1 MLLRTVRMTFRPDRL
16 ADFLDLFRD
25 ARPRISAAP
34 GCRHLELWQDA
45 RFPNV
50 LTTFSRWDSAE
61 ALDAY
66 RRSDLFRETWA
77 RTTPLFAAAPVAYS
91 QRLADADVAPEA
103 TASRAS

>member
-16 ADFLDLFRD
+16 ADFLALFRA
-25 ARPRISAAP
+25 ARPRIAATP

-50 LTTFSRWDSAE
+50 LTTFSRWDDQA

-66 RRSDLFRETWA
+66 RQSDLFRTTWA
-77 RTTPLFAAAPVAYS
+77 ETKPLFAAAPVAHS
-91 QRLADADVAPEA
+91 QRVLNEV
-103 TASRAS
+103 TASAE

>member
-16 ADFLDLFRD
+16 ADFLALFRA
-25 ARPRISAAP
+25 ARPRIAAAP

-50 LTTFSRWDSAE
+50 LTTFSRWDDQA

-66 RRSDLFRETWA
+66 RQSDLFRETWA
-77 RTTPLFAAAPVAYS
+77 ETKPLFAAAPVAHS
-91 QRLADADVAPEA
+91 QYRTRNEEG
-103 TASRAS
+103 